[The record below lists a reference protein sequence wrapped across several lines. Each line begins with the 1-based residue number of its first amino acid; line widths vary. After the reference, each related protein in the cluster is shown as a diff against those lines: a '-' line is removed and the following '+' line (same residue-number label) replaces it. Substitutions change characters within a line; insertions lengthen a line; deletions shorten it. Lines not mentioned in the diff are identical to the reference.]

1 MSVRFDLQSGHQCI
15 RDLFMCLQDNQLS
28 WPDVSCHFNFTLTHS
43 SLCCNCNYKH
53 QFETDQLYLELQ
65 VPPNGSHLNTCV
77 EEHLNTSDLVQWF
90 CDSCRKNTQAEKR
103 QQLTAA
109 VETDFIVVLL
119 TRGMLSNTSN
129 VIPTSDVFI
138 RY

>member
-1 MSVRFDLQSGHQCI
+1 M
-15 RDLFMCLQDNQLS
+15 
-28 WPDVSCHFNFTLTHS
+28 
-43 SLCCNCNYKH
+43 
-53 QFETDQLYLELQ
+53 
-65 VPPNGSHLNTCV
+65 PPNGSQLNTCV